1 MSFIDGLFLAC
12 FEPLATHSWATPTY
26 HSTNEAYCIL
36 QQDWYFNFFK
46 KFSSIIVPLLQFLR
60 FFEAKLDVQQ
70 RTVCVRPSM
79 RVPC

>member
-1 MSFIDGLFLAC
+1 MSFVDGLFSAC
-12 FEPLATHSWATPTY
+12 FEPRATPSWATPTTPLMK
-26 HSTNEAYCIL
+26 HIAARLIL
-36 QQDWYFNFFK
+36 SFLRK
-46 KFSSIIVPLLQFLR
+46 VRAIIVLLLQFLR

>member
-12 FEPLATHSWATPTY
+12 FPLTPGLPLPITLPMK
-26 HSTNEAYCIL
+26 HIAYCSKIDTL
-36 QQDWYFNFFK
+36 IFLK
-46 KFSSIIVPLLQFLR
+46 KVRTITVPLLQFLR

-79 RVPC
+79 LVPC